1 MVLIAM
7 FVAALSSPAGGRPA
21 TVGNLPI
28 VESSASAAPTP
39 ASATVAAASVR
50 PPARA
55 TARPPASATPTN
67 DAATTLRPS
76 PPASLPTFDAAM
88 NAVLAEGYPGG
99 SLAVVRDGRL
109 VYVRGYGSADMNV
122 AATPQTRYR
131 QASISK
137 PVTASLLS
145 GLVVKGALSLD
156 LPVLPFLGVAPADPR
171 AALITVRMLRD
182 HTSGLAGDYFFE
194 SRQAATYYGVA
205 SPPNVDTMVRW
216 TARYPLAADPGTVY
230 RYNNTNYALLS
241 RVIERA
247 TGRAWI
253 DLVRE
258 MTAPL
263 GIKTWRLG
271 QSIGTP
277 SDEARYYE
285 AETWRYTQSV
295 FDSAPGRVEW
305 PYGGY
310 NVESFN
316 GAVSLVSTVVD
327 MARYGLA
334 VARGTIPPPEA
345 SPIPTQPGWS
355 YAYIYNGSMPGHYSF
370 LMRLWNGTNLTVI
383 AGTFNHRDAG
393 AVDGTIN
400 QRMLDAYNGTTIWPS
415 VDLFGSY

>member
-1 MVLIAM
+1 
-7 FVAALSSPAGGRPA
+7 
-21 TVGNLPI
+21 
-28 VESSASAAPTP
+28 
-39 ASATVAAASVR
+39 
-50 PPARA
+50 
-55 TARPPASATPTN
+55 
-67 DAATTLRPS
+67 
-76 PPASLPTFDAAM
+76 M
-88 NAVLAEGYPGG
+88 NAVLAQGYPGG

-109 VYVRGYGSADMNV
+109 VYVRGYGSADTNV

-145 GLVVKGALSLD
+145 GLVAKGTLNLD
-156 LPVLPFLGVAPADPR
+156 LRVLPFLGVATTDPR

-194 SRQAATYYGVA
+194 ARQAATYYGVV
-205 SPPNVDTMVRW
+205 SPPSVDTMVAW

-271 QSIGTP
+271 QSLGRP

-310 NVESFN
+310 NVESFT

-334 VARGTIPPPEA
+334 VARGTIPAPET

-355 YAYIYNGSMPGHYSF
+355 YVYIYNGSMAGHYSF

-400 QRMLDAYNGTTIWPS
+400 QRILDAYNGTAIWPS
-415 VDLFGSY
+415 ADLFGSY